1 MNKDTFSRRIIVALV
16 RDNPGVLAAIVGV
29 IRRRGINIASLAV
42 GHSEKNKFSR
52 MTFVVEGQE
61 KPVANISSQLNKL
74 IDDEINKPAQM
85 QDTQAIASFQTQ
97 LGAAYASKSAYINE
111 HEKLNEKS

>member
-42 GHSEKNKFSR
+42 GHSEKNKKF
-52 MTFVVEGQE
+52 
-61 KPVANISSQLNKL
+61 L
-74 IDDEINKPAQM
+74 ILLCQPTYYLLHPLLYQK
-85 QDTQAIASFQTQ
+85 
-97 LGAAYASKSAYINE
+97 
-111 HEKLNEKS
+111 